1 MVDISEKEVDDIV
14 SNFNKEVSLVC
25 KFCIKRD
32 KNNIDLEWI
41 DKVVKTLKYENPK
54 YIVEICLDK
63 LWDNKE
69 KIIERDE
76 KFFKDNNIEK
86 KYIPN
91 DKNKEWLEG
100 LIEIL
105 RNFLFSLS
113 APDKK
118 FIWDRFNNMLE
129 LAIKYRIHKK
139 YFK

>member
-1 MVDISEKEVDDIV
+1 MIDISEKEVDDIV
-14 SNFNKEVSLVC
+14 SIFNREVSLVC

-41 DKVVKTLKYENPK
+41 DKVVKTLKYENPR
-54 YIVEICLDK
+54 YIIEICLDK

-76 KFFKDNNIEK
+76 NFFKDNNIEK

-105 RNFLFSLS
+105 RHFLFSLDT
-113 APDKK
+113 PDKD

-129 LAIKYRIHKK
+129 MAIKYRINKN